1 MWGWARKGRR
11 RTASASSSFPPQAV
25 LCLKAEKLVQA
36 AGSEATSC
44 RLRGGGEWGESG
56 SSVGSGLSAASPFGT
71 CVKPGVSRGP
81 ISRPRMDVLLKE
93 QKPLLQEAFRA
104 GRAVAGLRGAGG
116 SG

>member
-1 MWGWARKGRR
+1 MWGWTRKGRR
-11 RTASASSSFPPQAV
+11 MASASSSCPPQAV

-36 AGSEATSC
+36 ARSEATSC
-44 RLRGGGEWGESG
+44 RLRGEESG

-71 CVKPGVSRGP
+71 CVKPGVSQGP
-81 ISRPRMDVLLKE
+81 ISRPQMDVLLKE
-93 QKPLLQEAFRA
+93 QKALLQEAFRA